1 MQTDPNIQEMIAKSA
16 YDLWEKRGRPQGSSD
31 IDWLNAEKVVRHSR
45 PQQGIPLVS
54 CATSHFAAGLLD
66 PFSLG
71 DLSLKNRVV
80 MAPMTRGR
88 AGEERMPNQMM
99 AVYYKQRSGAG
110 LIISEG
116 TEISK
121 QGYGWHRTSGIYSNE
136 QENAWKLITNAVH
149 SESTPMFLQL
159 WHCGRASHSAFHD
172 GELPVAP
179 SAVKIEL
186 PYIHTPHGREA
197 YEVPRALETD
207 EISQIVEDF
216 RRAAQR
222 AKNAGFDGVEI
233 HGANGYLIDTFL
245 QSKTNLRTDKYG
257 GSIPNR
263 FVFLQEVVEAVLSVW
278 PSNRVAVRLTPN
290 GNYNDMGSSDFRET
304 FTYVAARLNDYS
316 LGYLHIV
323 DGLDFGRHHFGEPMT
338 LREVRQIFK
347 NPLMGNCGYDQERAE
362 AAIRNRDTDLISF
375 GRLFISNPDL
385 VDRFKNGWPLAE
397 IPDIATWYAPSR
409 EGYVDFPAH
418 K

>member
-1 MQTDPNIQEMIAKSA
+1 MQTEPNVPQMIAKSA
-16 YDLWEKRGRPQGSSD
+16 YDLWEKRGRPQGSSE
-31 IDWLNAEKVVRHSR
+31 IDWLNAEKAVRHSLPR
-45 PQQGIPLVS
+45 HANNLISSAAPRSVS
-54 CATSHFAAGLLD
+54 KLLA
-66 PFSLG
+66 PFPLG

-99 AVYYKQRSGAG
+99 AAYYKQRSGAG

-121 QGYGWHRTSGIYSNE
+121 QGYGWPRTSGIYSDE

-149 SESTPMFLQL
+149 SEGTPIFLQL
-159 WHCGRASHSAFHD
+159 WHCGRASHSAFHV

-186 PYIHTPHGREA
+186 PYIHTPHGREP
-197 YEVPRALETD
+197 YEVPRALETY
-207 EISQIVEDF
+207 EISHIVEDF

-263 FVFLQEVVEAVLSVW
+263 FAFLEEVVEAVLAVW
-278 PSNRVAVRLTPN
+278 PSNRVAVRLSPN
-290 GNYNDMGSSDFRET
+290 GNYNDMGSPDFRET
-304 FTYVAARLNDYS
+304 FTHVAARLNDYS
-316 LGYLHIV
+316 LAYLHIL
-323 DGLDFGRHHFGEPMT
+323 DGLDFGRHHYGEPMT
-338 LREVRQIFK
+338 LNEFRRIFR
-347 NPLMGNCGYDQERAE
+347 NPLMGNCGYDQEKAE
-362 AAIRNRDTDLISF
+362 TAIRNGDADLISF

-397 IPDIATWYAPSR
+397 IPDIATWYAPSH
-409 EGYVDFPAH
+409 EGYLDFPPH

>member
-1 MQTDPNIQEMIAKSA
+1 MQTDPNVQEMIAKSA

-31 IDWLNAEKVVRHSR
+31 IDWLKAEKVVRHSI
-45 PQQGIPLVS
+45 PQHADTPIS
-54 CATSHFAAGLLD
+54 SETSLSPAKLLA

-99 AVYYKQRSGAG
+99 AAYYKQRSGAG

-121 QGYGWHRTSGIYSNE
+121 QGYGWHRTSGIYSDE

-149 SESTPMFLQL
+149 SEGTPMFLQL
-159 WHCGRASHSAFHD
+159 WHCGRASHSAFHV

-186 PYIHTPHGREA
+186 PYIHTPHGREP

-207 EISQIVEDF
+207 EIPHIVEDF

-245 QSKTNLRTDKYG
+245 QSKTNFRTDKYG

-263 FVFLQEVVEAVLSVW
+263 FAFLQEVVEAVLTVW
-278 PSNRVAVRLTPN
+278 PSNRLFV
-290 GNYNDMGSSDFRET
+290 
-304 FTYVAARLNDYS
+304 
-316 LGYLHIV
+316 
-323 DGLDFGRHHFGEPMT
+323 GL
-338 LREVRQIFK
+338 
-347 NPLMGNCGYDQERAE
+347 
-362 AAIRNRDTDLISF
+362 
-375 GRLFISNPDL
+375 
-385 VDRFKNGWPLAE
+385 
-397 IPDIATWYAPSR
+397 PSHPR
-409 EGYVDFPAH
+409 RP
-418 K
+418 